1 MGRRN
6 DERIDVITADD
17 IRRSKATVRNHKL
30 PTSTKLAIGKWKEK
44 HPKTTFIELA
54 ERYHCSQSQAVRAVK
69 DYQAGRL
76 HTRPRN
82 TPRKK
87 ISDLVASNTSDQLLI
102 AQFKYCVAALE
113 ADKEL
118 TLLQRVSMLEKLTFM
133 RKTIQQV
140 TLTDHM
146 KAADAN
152 IIALIIR
159 RYVPDVSDDDVI
171 KIYHEAKQQHALGD
185 R

>member
-1 MGRRN
+1 MGRRSE
-6 DERIDVITADD
+6 ERIDVITADD
-17 IRRSKATVRNHKL
+17 IRRAKAKARNHKL
-30 PTSTKLAIGKWKEK
+30 PTSTKMAIGRWKER

-87 ISDLVASNTSDQLLI
+87 ISELVKTLTSEQLLSE
-102 AQFKYCVAALE
+102 QFKYCVAALE
-113 ADKEL
+113 ADKDL
-118 TLLQRVSMLEKLTFM
+118 NLLQRVSLLEKLTFM
-133 RKTIQQV
+133 RKTLQQI

-152 IIALIIR
+152 IVALIIR
-159 RYVPDVSDDDVI
+159 RYLPEASDDDVI
-171 KIYHEAKQQHALGD
+171 KIYHEAKQAHLLGE